1 MDITILSI
9 NKKNNSLTLTQ
20 KTDEIKQNFKK
31 LGYSLS
37 SVKTVSFNPTK
48 IQKAVDAIASD
59 NEKPEMILIAD
70 ALTTTDSS
78 CFRKNFA
85 ETVASAERAENEPAP
100 KDYWKNRN
108 KAFKA
113 AKKRNASQ
121 SELDELNDEFL
132 LFRKKSRIFNL
143 GDFGNG
149 YRGYCFMYKGIK
161 VGVLP
166 WAVLAGE
173 DIADVI
179 TLASRRVNEVFEKS
193 ADDYPNGF
201 SKREFVPEKTGFANR
216 FIPLPGDRANEV
228 GRKLVVIAAFLI
240 FLAAIGFLAYN
251 MIYLSMQN
259 AQLNGEIQKIAHG
272 TEQKN
277 DNSDNQEADDSIDW
291 DKLKKI
297 NSDIVGWIQIKDTKI
312 DYPVLWNKDDNRNY
326 QFYLSHNYKGGY
338 DSYGSI
344 FVDYRCTKGT
354 DSKNLVLHGHHMN
367 DGSMFGDLLKYGGT
381 SGNLDFY
388 KKAPTIRFDTPDG
401 DGTYKIIS
409 VFKTNTL
416 SGHGEFFN
424 YMIGNFQNEKDF
436 MNYVYNVRIRSL
448 INCPVDVNEDDE
460 LLTLSTCSYE
470 FTNFRT
476 VIVARKVRDGESAK
490 IDISQASL
498 NKKAVWPAVY
508 YSVYGGTRPT
518 VTDFCTAYEA
528 KQIDWYTGDYD
539 FKDQKVEDSSNPST
553 SSSSGSGSGSSSSGS
568 SGSGSGSGSG
578 SSSRGSSGSGSSSR
592 QVVYHTVTFINYDG
606 SQISTQQV
614 EDGKAAI
621 APADPVKPSDE
632 YYDYTFKGWEL
643 EFDNVKY
650 DMVIAPK
657 FDWQLKPEYQN
668 GG

>member
-1 MDITILSI
+1 MDISILSV

-20 KTDEIKQNFKK
+20 KTDEIKQKFEK
-31 LGYSLS
+31 LGYNLT
-37 SVKTVSFNPTK
+37 SVRNISFNPTK
-48 IQKAVDAIASD
+48 IQKAVDAVASG
-59 NEKPEMILIAD
+59 ETKPEMILVAD

-85 ETVASAERAENEPAP
+85 ETVASAERAENEPVP
-100 KDYWKNRN
+100 KDYWKKRN
-108 KAFKA
+108 AAFKE
-113 AKKRNASQ
+113 AKKRSASE
-121 SELDELNDEFL
+121 SELEELNDEFRM
-132 LFRKKSRIFNL
+132 FKKKSRIFNL

-166 WAVLAGE
+166 WALLAGE
-173 DIADVI
+173 EIDDVI
-179 TLASRRVNEVFEKS
+179 TLAARRVNEVFEKS

-201 SKREFVPEKTGFANR
+201 SNREFVPEKTGFANR
-216 FIPLPGDRANEV
+216 FIPLPGDSAKEV
-228 GRKLVVIAAFLI
+228 GRKLVVIVAFLT

-259 AQLNGEIQKIAHG
+259 AQLNGEIQKIAHR
-272 TEQKN
+272 TEQN
-277 DNSDNQEADDSIDW
+277 NGGSGEQEADDSIDW
-291 DKLKKI
+291 DELKKI
-297 NSDIVGWIQIKDTKI
+297 NDEIVGWIQIKDTKI

-326 QFYLSHNYKGGY
+326 QFYLSHNYKGAY

-388 KKAPTIRFDTPDG
+388 KKAPTIEFDTPDG

-416 SGHGEFFN
+416 SSQGEFFN
-424 YMIGNFQNEKDF
+424 YMIGDFQNEKDF
-436 MNYVYNVRIRSL
+436 MNYVYNVRVRSL
-448 INCPVDVNEDDE
+448 FNCPVDVNEDDV

-476 VIVARKVRDGESAK
+476 VVVARKVRDGESSK
-490 IDISQASL
+490 VETSQASL
-498 NKKAVWPAVY
+498 NKNAVWPDVY
-508 YSVYGGTRPT
+508 YSVYGGTRPK

-528 KQIDWYTGDYD
+528 GQIDWYTGDYD
-539 FKDQKVEDSSNPST
+539 FKDQKVVDTSNPSS
-553 SSSSGSGSGSSSSGS
+553 SSSSGSGSGS

-578 SSSRGSSGSGSSSR
+578 GSSGSGSRSQQTTTK
-592 QVVYHTVTFINYDG
+592 QVIYHTVTFINYDG
-606 SQISTQQV
+606 SEISTQQV
-614 EDGKAAI
+614 EDGKAAT

-643 EFDNVKY
+643 DYSNVKY
-650 DMVIAPK
+650 DMTIAPI